1 MRKFI
6 VISILLLFNGLI
18 FTADMYAECVDGN
31 CDDGYKIKTLQDGAI
46 FRGYSKNSKRGQG
59 TMIWPNGDEYV
70 GEWKDDR
77 MEGQG
82 IMTWANG
89 DVYKGEW
96 EDDIMNGQ
104 GTYIWADGDEYTGQ
118 WKDGVQDG
126 YGTFTSGN
134 GEVFSGVFSNGEF
147 SR

>member
-6 VISILLLFNGLI
+6 VTAIIVLFISLILPVHI
-18 FTADMYAECVDGN
+18 SAECTDGN
-31 CDDGYKIKTLQDGAI
+31 CDDGYKTKKSDDGAI
-46 FRGYSKNSKRGQG
+46 FRGYSKNSRHGQG

-77 MEGQG
+77 MDGQG
-82 IMTWANG
+82 TMTWANG
-89 DVYKGEW
+89 DVYEGEW
-96 EDDIMNGQ
+96 KEDIMNGQ
-104 GTYIWADGDEYTGQ
+104 GAYIWANGDEYTGQ

-126 YGTFTSGN
+126 QGTFTSADGDVN
-134 GEVFSGVFSNGEF
+134 SGVFSNGEL